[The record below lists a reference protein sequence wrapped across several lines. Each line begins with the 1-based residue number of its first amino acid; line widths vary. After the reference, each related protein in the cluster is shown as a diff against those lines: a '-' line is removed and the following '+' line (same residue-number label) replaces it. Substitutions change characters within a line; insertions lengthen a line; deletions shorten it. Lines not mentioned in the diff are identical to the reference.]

1 MESFTKQLYKP
12 LETIYSIQYHLPFKL
27 LQRKFCF
34 KKNDVSQ
41 WYKTL
46 GVPNDSDQETVRVA
60 YIELVKR
67 YHPDSKSSE
76 ADVNKFQE
84 IERAYRNL
92 QNKFSSERYDKSHE
106 GEYGLYYKENSEEKI
121 EHTAPQ
127 HRQYLSYEGIGSGTP
142 SQRQRQYTKYRAAK
156 AMENVTEFRINKVQ
170 DDGNK
175 ALTLKESRK
184 KAKDIKTRFGMDR
197 LVEDLIQE
205 SMSKGEFD
213 NLPGKGKP
221 LKNLQK
227 THNPYV
233 DFVTHK
239 MNEVLIDNGFTPA
252 WITLQKEITEHKQKI
267 KDKLVASRA
276 KLGPLPLSQEEQ
288 LFWEEIKIRLADD
301 VKVLNSK
308 IAAQGIGL
316 GSPVQLGVCLFRAIQ
331 HTLPT

>member
-76 ADVNKFQE
+76 ADVNKFQ
-84 IERAYRNL
+84 
-92 QNKFSSERYDKSHE
+92 
-106 GEYGLYYKENSEEKI
+106 

-308 IAAQGIGL
+308 IDHFNLVVPLLTKQQFHFNLNKEAEKVL
-316 GSPVQLGVCLFRAIQ
+316 KDGSDENLEK
-331 HTLPT
+331 